1 MELDPPVSDAGDRD
15 RRRSG
20 EEKKED
26 DVEEMEVVS
35 SDGASGSNSQSCSRY
50 LNKSKFSY
58 ATLHYH

>member
-1 MELDPPVSDAGDRD
+1 MELDPPDSDTGDRD

-35 SDGASGSNSQSCSRY
+35 SDGASGSNSPSCSRY
-50 LNKSKFSY
+50 LNKSKF
-58 ATLHYH
+58 L